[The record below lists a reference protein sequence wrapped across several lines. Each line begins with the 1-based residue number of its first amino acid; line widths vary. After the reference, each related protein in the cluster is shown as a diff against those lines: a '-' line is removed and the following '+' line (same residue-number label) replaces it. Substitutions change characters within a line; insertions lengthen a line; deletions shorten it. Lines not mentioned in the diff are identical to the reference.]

1 MKYSTDL
8 YDLIQSLSQAEKRYV
23 KLFAQAFSSKGTDT
37 QIALFDAFAAQK
49 TYNEDAIRRQLA
61 DRIAAANFHVAKNRL
76 YHLILRALYLFHSSQ
91 SEQEKINQLIF
102 QANLLRKRGLYKQ
115 SEDLLEKAT
124 EIATAIESFVHI
136 PQIEN
141 VQTKIIMQRR
151 DLPAIREYLDRS
163 LDAERAAIERY
174 SYEMS
179 MQYLEMQLFAHTHA
193 TPTARSAA
201 QLQAIQAMREHPHL
215 QDEEKARSVSKRA
228 LWYYR
233 FLNGFIYRY
242 EGNYAKAAEY
252 WAGFVEDVE
261 NDPKA
266 INERT
271 LDFISDLN
279 NLMCLQLEAQQYE
292 QADNTCKKLTAL
304 LQHDNVR
311 QDPYVTMKVQER
323 ITEFRLAYYLRTQQF
338 AEGMQYW
345 RESVEPHWLADWSA
359 RVGNLRRL
367 SIDFSAACLY
377 LAEGDAAA
385 AAEWLERTWTN
396 KALKDHDY
404 LYSSVQLLNL
414 IIHFELRNFQLLE
427 SLVMNT
433 YRNLY
438 KRKLLYGTERIVF
451 KYLRIYLR
459 SISNKELVSSFRQ
472 LYDELQA
479 LKDEQF
485 EHILLDNFSLT
496 AWIQSQIEG
505 KKMTDLFL
513 PSAQRSAQS

>member
-8 YDLIQSLSQAEKRYV
+8 YDLIQSLSQAEKRYI

-37 QIALFDAFAAQK
+37 QVALFDAFAAQK
-49 TYNEDAIRRQLA
+49 TYNEEAVRRQLA

-76 YHLILRALYLFHSSQ
+76 YHLVLRALYLFHSSQ
-91 SEQEKINQLIF
+91 SEQEKINQLVF
-102 QANLLRKRGLYKQ
+102 QANLLRRRGLYKQ

-124 EIATAIESFVHI
+124 EIANSIESFAHI
-136 PQIEN
+136 PQIQN

-151 DLPAIREYLDRS
+151 DLPAIREYLDRQ

-174 SYEMS
+174 SYEMT
-179 MQYLEMQLFAHTHA
+179 MQYLEMKLFAHTHSA
-193 TPTARSAA
+193 PTARTAA
-201 QLQAIQAMREHPHL
+201 QLEAIQSMREHPML
-215 QDEEKARSVSKRA
+215 QDEDKARSVSKRA

-242 EGNYAKAAEY
+242 EGNYAKAAEF
-252 WAGFVEDVE
+252 WAGFVADVE

-271 LDFISDLN
+271 QDFISDLN
-279 NLMCLQLEAQQYE
+279 NLMCLQLEAQQYTE
-292 QADNTCKKLTAL
+292 AHTTCEKLTKL
-304 LQHDNVR
+304 LQHENVR
-311 QDPYVTMKVQER
+311 VDPYITMKVQER
-323 ITEFRLAYYLRTQQF
+323 ITEFRLAWYLRTQQF
-338 AEGMQYW
+338 EAGMQYW
-345 RESVEPHWLADWSA
+345 RESVEPHWLTDWSA

-377 LAEGDAAA
+377 LSQGNPTA
-385 AAEWLERTWTN
+385 AAEWLERTWSN

-438 KRKLLYGTERIVF
+438 KRKLLYGTERVIF

-459 SISNKELVSSFRQ
+459 TISNKELVHSFKQ
-472 LYDELQA
+472 LRDELQA
-479 LKDEQF
+479 LQGEQF

-505 KKMTDLFL
+505 KKMADLFL
-513 PSAQRSAQS
+513 PAAQR